1 MKVVQILLIE
11 DDPGDVRL
19 TREALRDARMPH
31 LLHVVRDGEE
41 ALSYLRRRGPY
52 HHAAVPNIILLDLN
66 LPSKDGQEVLKTIK
80 EDDGLKHIPVII
92 LSTSSNTDD
101 INRSYAHHANCY
113 IVKPD
118 DFDAYIDA
126 VQTIERFWFAIAE
139 LPR

>member
-1 MKVVQILLIE
+1 MKAIQILLVE

-31 LLHVVRDGEE
+31 YLHVVRDGEE
-41 ALSYLRRRGPY
+41 ALSYLRRHGPY
-52 HHAAVPNIILLDLN
+52 HQAIVPNIILLDLN

-80 EDDGLKHIPVII
+80 EDDELKQIPVII
-92 LSTSSNTDD
+92 LSTSSNIDD

-118 DFDAYIDA
+118 DFDAYIEA